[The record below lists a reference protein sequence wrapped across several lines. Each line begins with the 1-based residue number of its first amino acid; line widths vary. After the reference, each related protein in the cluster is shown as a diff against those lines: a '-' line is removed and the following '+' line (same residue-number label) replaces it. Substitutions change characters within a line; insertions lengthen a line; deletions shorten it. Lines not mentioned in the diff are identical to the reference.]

1 MFILIAG
8 GGVLGQGLA
17 ARLVQGRHD
26 VVVVDENRAVCEQVS
41 SRVGALA
48 IHGTATD
55 IDVLEEAGIRKA
67 EVAIGALPTDAD
79 NLAFGVLA
87 RNFDVPRVM
96 ARMRNPRYE
105 SAYKLAGISR
115 VINVSDV
122 LVQQLFLE
130 IEQPTLRQVAA
141 FGEGKAS
148 IVVVTIPEG
157 ARVHEKTVK
166 EIAQDMDFPRDC
178 VIAGIFR
185 EDVEKFVF
193 PRGEAE
199 VRSGDQVFLAADTDN
214 VRKAAQFLHR
224 TAQ

>member
-1 MFILIAG
+1 MYIVIAG
-8 GGVLGQGLA
+8 GGLLGRGLA
-17 ARLVQGRHD
+17 ARLVKGRHD
-26 VVVVDENRAVCEQVS
+26 VVVVDQNRSVCEHIS

-55 IDVLEEAGIRKA
+55 IDLLEEAGIRKA

-87 RNFDVPRVM
+87 LNFDVPRVI

-105 SAYKLAGISR
+105 SAYKLAGVSR
-115 VINVSDV
+115 VLNVSDM
-122 LVQQLFLE
+122 LVRQLALE

-141 FGEGKAS
+141 FGEGKAA
-148 IVVVTIPEG
+148 IVVVTIPEK

-166 EIAQDMDFPRDC
+166 EIAQDTDFPKDC

-185 EDVEKFVF
+185 EDVKKFVF

-224 TAQ
+224 T